1 VDDGGKFADVDLGSR
16 VARVPFASVGWAR
29 PRGVGKWTPPPSKV
43 SDVLRVGDI
52 ILVRIAELSP
62 APKPLEATL
71 DQIPEVQGAL
81 VAIDP
86 QTRRVVAMTGGYNFA
101 QSPFNR
107 ATQARRQPG
116 SAFKPFLYAAAMASQ
131 KYTPVSI
138 VNDAPEAV
146 RDPYTGKV
154 WKPQNFEKG
163 GYDGPVTLRQALTK
177 SKNTVSVRL
186 IEALTPQVAIDFAHR
201 AGVLSPMPDNLT
213 LALGTGEVGVLEL
226 ANAYATLQSLGKFAE
241 PLLLLRV
248 TDAKGTILEDHQS
261 AFEERIPPPVA
272 YLITSLMKSVVEEGT
287 AVGVKELARPSAAK
301 TGTASE
307 YRDAWFSGF
316 TPDFV
321 ATSWVGFDNHDPLGN
336 GETGAKAA
344 LPLWLQFMKG
354 AEEGLPPRDFEVPPG
369 VVFAQIDP
377 ATGLLAGASRPGRT
391 EAFLEGTAPT
401 AEAPAPGLVSPE
413 QLLLEDKRRGL

>member
-1 VDDGGKFADVDLGSR
+1 M
-16 VARVPFASVGWAR
+16 
-29 PRGVGKWTPPPSKV
+29 
-43 SDVLRVGDI
+43 SDVLHRGDI
-52 ILVRIAELSP
+52 VQIRIAEVVP
-62 APKPLEATL
+62 APKVLEATL
-71 DQIPEVQGAL
+71 DQVPEVQGAL

-86 QTRRVVAMTGGYNFA
+86 QTRRVVAITGGYDFL
-101 QSPFNR
+101 SSSFNR

-116 SAFKPFLYAAAMASQ
+116 SAFKPFLYTAAMASQ

-186 IEALTPQVAIDFAHR
+186 IEALTPQVAIDFAGR
-201 AGVLSPMPDNLT
+201 AGIRSPLPDNLT

-241 PLLLLRV
+241 PLLLIRV

-261 AFEERIPPPVA
+261 VFEETIPPPVA
-272 YLITSLMKSVVEEGT
+272 YLVTSLMKSVVEEGT
-287 AVGVKELARPSAAK
+287 AVGVKELNRPTAAK

-307 YRDAWFSGF
+307 FRDAWFSGF
-316 TPDFV
+316 TKDFV
-321 ATSWVGFDNHDPLGN
+321 ATAWVGFDNHDSLGA
-336 GETGAKAA
+336 GETGARAA

-354 AEEGLPPRDFEVPPG
+354 AEEGLPVLDFDVPPG

-377 ATGLLAGASRPGRT
+377 ATGLLAGPSRPGRS
-391 EAFLEGTAPT
+391 EPFLDGTAPT
-401 AEAPAPGLVSPE
+401 AEAPAPGLISPE